1 MQIKTKKMNKFFE
14 NIEVDNFKVFKD
26 SKSIRLAPI
35 NILIGKNNSGKS
47 TLMELMKLI
56 KVSLDKSGLN
66 KLMFSELDGFQSFDD
81 FKTFNYKK
89 EVIKL
94 KIPFELPNWFK
105 KSKFFLSLDYK
116 NSSVNKLDG
125 ILYKYEITDSD
136 GNVIYTAKSEE
147 IQTEN
152 EHISTNFFI
161 NYEKITKWVDDFYNW
176 KIECLEELKNEFLK
190 SNTNRSDLK
199 ETDSIDSIFKTLHDE
214 MLYRNTLKFLQMG
227 VYQSKPEDTE
237 EKVSSTDHLTDQ
249 PEKYEGYTYRCDQYD
264 VQEYANDRKKI
275 VKETLLEKNLIK
287 DFSLPMWREIKASSL
302 LFKYDNEDGS
312 PISEKQIKQI
322 REIEKKLLEQKFELE
337 MSKDNFHKR
346 IFSPEIMVSDL
357 INEIK
362 KIGNVRLII
371 DKDYYTDEESIS
383 TTSYGTFISNIINDL
398 GSIPKKVID
407 SCIINT
413 SDVDTIKDDMTNFL
427 KIIYN
432 NPLED
437 FQNNFVNKWL
447 KKFTY
452 TDDSDYEIKR
462 VGNDLNIYFND
473 SITSI
478 DSYGKGLQ
486 ELIYLIFNIA
496 KQTKDRETIMLI
508 VEPEAHLHPNFQSL
522 LADMFVDASK
532 EFKIKFIIESHSEYL
547 LKKLQYL
554 TINKDIK
561 NGKDSSKIDE
571 DGNLKENHI
580 FGDVIINYFEN
591 NLDTNSTIINQIYID
606 EFGNLSDNLGE
617 GFTDHTPKLMMDI
630 LKLKKKN

>member
-1 MQIKTKKMNKFFE
+1 MNKFFE

-125 ILYKYEITDSD
+125 ILYKYEITDSN

-161 NYEKITKWVDDFYNW
+161 NYEKITKWVEDFYNW

-237 EKVSSTDHLTDQ
+237 ETVSSTDHLPDQ

-264 VQEYANDRKKI
+264 IQEYAYERKKI
-275 VKETLLEKNLIK
+275 VKETLLEKNLIE

-346 IFSPEIMVSDL
+346 IFSLEIMVSDL

-362 KIGNVRLII
+362 KIGNIRLII

-473 SITSI
+473 SRTSI

-561 NGKDSSKIDE
+561 NGKDSSEIDE

-630 LKLKKKN
+630 LKLKKK

>member
-1 MQIKTKKMNKFFE
+1 VQIKTKKMNKFFE

-136 GNVIYTAKSEE
+136 GNVIYSAKSEE

-161 NYEKITKWVDDFYNW
+161 NYEKITKWVEDFYNW

-214 MLYRNTLKFLQMG
+214 MLYKNTLFFLQMG
-227 VYQSKPEDTE
+227 VNQSKPEDAE
-237 EKVSSTDHLTDQ
+237 ETVSSTDHLTDQ

-264 VQEYANDRKKI
+264 IQEYANDRKKI

-432 NPLED
+432 NPLKD